1 MSSGR
6 FAGKVV
12 LVTGAGS
19 GIGRATALAFAK
31 EGADLVLCDVNEA
44 TLDEAAAAVRA
55 QGRSVLARKV
65 DVSSA
70 AAMQSFAD
78 EVHAAFPAVDVLV
91 NNAGVAITGG
101 LRDTTLDDWNWV
113 MGINVMGVVHG
124 CHFFVP
130 RMIDRGRGGHV
141 VNIASAAG
149 IAGSRLLVAYS
160 TTKFAVVG
168 FSESLRADLRRHRI
182 GVTAICPGFIR
193 TNINEMSRRR
203 GRWAEPAAVERS
215 RRLME
220 RGASPDLVAEK
231 IMDAVERNQGLVPVT
246 KEAHLIYALKRSSPN
261 LLAAVWR
268 RLEAWQ
274 APEL

>member
-1 MSSGR
+1 MSTGR

-31 EGADLVLCDVNEA
+31 EGADLALCDVNEA
-44 TLDEAAAAVRA
+44 SIEEVSAAARA
-55 QGRSVLARKV
+55 LGRRALARKV

-78 EVHAAFPAVDVLV
+78 EVHATYPTVDVLV
-91 NNAGVAITGG
+91 NNAGVAVTGG
-101 LRDTTLDDWNWV
+101 LVDTTLDDWNWV

-130 RMIDRGRGGHV
+130 RMIERGRGGHV

-149 IAGSRLLVAYS
+149 LAGSRLLVAYT

-182 GVTAICPGFIR
+182 GVSAICPGFIR
-193 TNINEMSRRR
+193 TNINEAGRRR
-203 GRWAEPAAVERS
+203 GRFAEPAALERA

-220 RGASPDLVAEK
+220 RGASPDLVAAR
-231 IMDAVERNQGLVPVT
+231 IMNAVEHDIGLVPVT
-246 KEAHLIYALKRSSPN
+246 KEAHLTYVLKRLSPD
-261 LLAAVWR
+261 LLGSLWR
-268 RLEAWQ
+268 RIEAWQ

>member
-31 EGADLVLCDVNEA
+31 EGAELIVCDVN
-44 TLDEAAAAVRA
+44 TSSLDEVETAARA
-55 QGRSVLARKV
+55 HGRSVLARKV

-91 NNAGVAITGG
+91 NNAGVAVTGG
-101 LRDTTLDDWNWV
+101 LRDTTLEDWNWV

-130 RMIDRGRGGHV
+130 RMIERDRGGHV
-141 VNIASAAG
+141 VNIASVAG
-149 IAGSRLLVAYS
+149 LAGSRLLVAYS

-193 TNINEMSRRR
+193 TNINEAGRRR
-203 GRWAEPAAVERS
+203 GRLAEPAALERS

-231 IMDAVERNQGLVPVT
+231 IMNAVERDQGLVPVT
-246 KEAHLIYALKRSSPN
+246 KEAHLLYALKRSSPD
-261 LLAAVWR
+261 LLAAIWR